1 MYTFQTESR
10 VQFISQHLSADGGA
24 RTSCGAWNVRSEC
37 VVGEDETNS
46 TVADSEMRR
55 REMGCDRER
64 DRTMLRQIASN
75 NRSNEERTD

>member
-1 MYTFQTESR
+1 M
-10 VQFISQHLSADGGA
+10 
-24 RTSCGAWNVRSEC
+24 RSEC

-75 NRSNEERTD
+75 NRRNEERKTKQHNGMDTGD